1 MAVAPMADAHPVS
14 QGALHIGVF
23 PDRVRV
29 QATVSSEEVIV
40 AATHGG
46 RARLSPLEMIRSHG
60 AYLLAHFRL
69 TADGRRLEGRLVTV
83 PERASDRPEYQLEYQ
98 VRGGVPQELRIQQD
112 VLREFEFAP
121 GNPWEASYVVQIQ
134 RHDRL
139 AKGLLLTSDA
149 ALIVDLN
156 RMAAGVDTL
165 RMIGEYVRHGI
176 RHILA
181 GYDHLLFLM
190 ALVLAMTTL
199 WDLVA
204 VISAFTLAHSI
215 SLTLSVVG
223 ATRLPE
229 GLVEPMIAASIVVV
243 ALQNVVGPKQSR
255 GAGRLWIAFFFGL
268 FHGLGFAGGLL
279 AAMQGLAGFA
289 AGAAIAA
296 FSAGVEIGHQLVVL
310 PVFFVLRTI
319 RGQPSS
325 GPAGA
330 RPRVL
335 RYASAAICVAG
346 IFYLVSALR

>member
-1 MAVAPMADAHPVS
+1 
-14 QGALHIGVF
+14 
-23 PDRVRV
+23 
-29 QATVSSEEVIV
+29 
-40 AATHGG
+40 
-46 RARLSPLEMIRSHG
+46 
-60 AYLLAHFRL
+60 
-69 TADGRRLEGRLVTV
+69 
-83 PERASDRPEYQLEYQ
+83 
-98 VRGGVPQELRIQQD
+98 VPQELRIQQD